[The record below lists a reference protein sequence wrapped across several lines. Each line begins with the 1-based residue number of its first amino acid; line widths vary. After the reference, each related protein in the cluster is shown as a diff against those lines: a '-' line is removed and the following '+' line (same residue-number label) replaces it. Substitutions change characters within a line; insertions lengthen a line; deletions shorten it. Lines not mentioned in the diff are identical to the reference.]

1 MELTAMSDSLFN
13 ANVYSVYL
21 TTEEGP
27 GSYHRELGELRRKF
41 FENGKKKQKYNSKSS
56 MLGYPEKIKGRIKKH
71 DLKWKKT
78 AGTVVKEEAFCIS
91 KNFVVVIRDLGG
103 SIISKITYN
112 RDMLWIKTE
121 YFRTDNYTTPHTIL
135 KPRDTENS
143 IELFTY
149 NFEKAR
155 YSSVI
160 LYPAP
165 YKADTPEQSIIN
177 AKHGDEFVILSSD
190 RGSFC
195 YCPEAEQQAR
205 LQTAKE
211 MESGTIML
219 TTAWEVKDGEVPE
232 PALEPNGD
240 EGAILDIIDAI
251 MNKEV
256 PELEEM
262 PESTEIPDAI
272 DIPETEGVTEAVQV
286 VAGEIIEADLQL
298 ETDNEPEAENTET
311 ELAITPVTEN
321 ISLGVS
327 TKHNYVGNIVRGKRE
342 GRGRTE
348 QQNGLTVYD
357 GEYKDNMKDGFG
369 ASYYADGDLSYVGGW
384 KEDKKDGVGVSF
396 RKEDHALHISGWK
409 EGEADSFTT
418 LIDEE
423 GNLRFS
429 GRIIEGKK
437 QGAGVS
443 YRREDD
449 TIFVG
454 RYTDGEADSYG
465 SLFDK
470 DGTLIYTGE
479 WKDGKR
485 NGQGTEFDQ
494 KGQIVYSGEWK
505 DDKYHNGVLYR
516 KVNPQ

>member
-27 GSYHRELGELRRKF
+27 GSYHRELCELRRKF

-205 LQTAKE
+205 LKTAKE

-256 PELEEM
+256 PELEKI
-262 PESTEIPDAI
+262 PESTEVPATIE
-272 DIPETEGVTEAVQV
+272 IPETEGVTEETGVGEFSDGAVLFSLDMLNTLRSGAMREMTDDFAV
-286 VAGEIIEADLQL
+286 IPTPKADMNQTEYRSAMHDNNHLIGLPYTNTRIQATTATL
-298 ETDNEPEAENTET
+298 ELMAY
-311 ELAITPVTEN
+311 L
-321 ISLGVS
+321 
-327 TKHNYVGNIVRGKRE
+327 
-342 GRGRTE
+342 
-348 QQNGLTVYD
+348 
-357 GEYKDNMKDGFG
+357 
-369 ASYYADGDLSYVGGW
+369 SYYNVVPDYINEALKFKYTRDEQAAEMIDLIYASV
-384 KEDKKDGVGVSF
+384 
-396 RKEDHALHISGWK
+396 
-409 EGEADSFTT
+409 
-418 LIDEE
+418 
-423 GNLRFS
+423 
-429 GRIIEGKK
+429 
-437 QGAGVS
+437 
-443 YRREDD
+443 
-449 TIFVG
+449 
-454 RYTDGEADSYG
+454 YTDFGLIWEKWIFGSHWIRAYG
-465 SLFDK
+465 VTQSPASLMVK
-470 DGTLIYTGE
+470 LEETWALNLKETLARLDE
-479 WKDGKR
+479 LSAEQ
-485 NGQGTEFDQ
+485 N
-494 KGQIVYSGEWK
+494 
-505 DDKYHNGVLYR
+505 N
-516 KVNPQ
+516 

>member
-13 ANVYSVYL
+13 TNVYSVYL
-21 TTEEGP
+21 TKEEGH
-27 GSYHRELGELRRKF
+27 GSYHHELGELRRRF
-41 FENGKKKQKYNSKSS
+41 FENGKKKQKYKNKSTV
-56 MLGYPEKIKGRIKKH
+56 LGYSEKTKGCIKKH

-78 AGTVVKEEAFCIS
+78 AGSVTKEEAFCIS
-91 KNFVVVIRDLGG
+91 KNYVVVIRDLGG

-135 KPRDTENS
+135 KPRDTDNS

-149 NFEKAR
+149 DYDKAR
-155 YSSVI
+155 YASSI
-160 LYPAP
+160 LYPVP
-165 YKADTPEQSIIN
+165 YMADTPEQSIAN
-177 AKHGDEFVILSSD
+177 AKHGDELVILKSD

-195 YCPEAEQQAR
+195 YCPEAEQKAR
-205 LQTAKE
+205 LKTAEE

-232 PALEPNGD
+232 PAIEEQGSEDN
-240 EGAILDIIDAI
+240 I
-251 MNKEV
+251 
-256 PELEEM
+256 PEIAEEL
-262 PESTEIPDAI
+262 
-272 DIPETEGVTEAVQV
+272 PETEGVTEAVAV
-286 VAGEIIEADLQL
+286 IAGEISEDDLQL
-298 ETDNEPEAENTET
+298 ETADEPETA
-311 ELAITPVTEN
+311 LKITPVTEN
-321 ISLGVS
+321 ISLGIS

-369 ASYYADGDLSYVGGW
+369 ASYYSDGDLSYVGGW

-409 EGEADSFTT
+409 DGEADSYTT
-418 LIDEE
+418 LIDKE

-429 GRIIEGKK
+429 GRIIDGKK

-443 YRREDD
+443 YRRDDD

-485 NGQGTEFDQ
+485 NGQGTEFD
-494 KGQIVYSGEWK
+494 KNGQIIYTGEWK
-505 DDKYHNGVLYR
+505 DDKYHNGMLYR